1 MKVYKTPDIEVLRLS
16 ETDIIRTSV
25 GTETPIVDTED
36 RIIE

>member
-16 ETDIIRTSV
+16 ETDIIRTSA
-25 GTETPIVDTED
+25 GTETPIVDTEG